1 MTAAELISDN
11 LPCVKPSDS
20 LELVLN
26 WLEEFKVT
34 QLPIVDKGKF
44 IGIITE
50 NNLLDAPDINI
61 TLGEILYIDEETSFV
76 GGKTFFIYEGKHLY
90 EVISLMSQFKLEILP
105 VIDSE
110 KNYLGVITA
119 REVIQHLANV
129 FASNEEGSILVVKN
143 TQNNYSVSEIG
154 RIVESV
160 NAQILSL
167 YMMDIPETNQIQI
180 SLKLNVVNPERVTAA
195 FERFKYEI
203 VMSYFNVDRIEDYRK
218 NLDALFQM
226 LD

>member
-50 NNLLDAPDINI
+50 NNLLDAPDIHAN
-61 TLGEILYIDEETSFV
+61 LSDILYLDEETPFS
-76 GGKTFFIYEGKHLY
+76 GGATFFVYEGKHLY
-90 EVISLMSQFKLEILP
+90 EVIALMSQFKLEILP
-105 VIDSE
+105 VIDGE

-129 FASNEEGSILVVKN
+129 FATNEEGSVLVVRT
-143 TQNNYSVSEIG
+143 TQNNYSVAEIG

-167 YMMDIPETNQIQI
+167 YMMDVAETNQIQI
-180 SLKLNVVNPERVTAA
+180 SLKLNVVNPERVKAA
-195 FERFKYEI
+195 FERFKYEV
-203 VMSYFNVDRIEDYRK
+203 VMSFFNVDRIEDYRR